1 MFDPS
6 PLPRLFAQAPGVDF
20 PAALVQGLITRFADQ
35 PPEALA
41 RVELYVNTRRM
52 QRRVRE
58 LFDAGSALLL
68 PRIRLVTDLASDVI
82 AADIPPAVSPLRRRL
97 ELAEWISQL
106 LDAQPD
112 LAPRAAIY
120 DLADSLANLMD
131 EMQGEGVPPSTIHT
145 LDVSDQSG
153 HWARSLT
160 FVSLVE
166 RYFGIDSG
174 EAPDGEARQRM
185 VVERLAQRWADT
197 PPDHP
202 IIVAGSTGSRGATG
216 LFMRAVATLPQG
228 ALILPGFDFDLP
240 APLWSALDDAL
251 ASEDHPQYRYAH
263 LMKQLGVTPTDVRPW
278 VDTPPPSPA
287 RNRLISLAMRPAPV
301 TDQWQI
307 EGPTFQGIDNA
318 TAHMTLIEAPSP
330 RAEAGAIA
338 LALRK
343 AAEDGKRAALITPDR
358 MLTRQVTAALDR
370 WAIVPDDSAGRPL
383 PLTAPGRFL
392 RHVADLFGQRLTA
405 TALLTLLKHPLTNTG
420 SDARGNHLLWTR
432 DLELQLLRRGLP
444 FPTPDDLTSWA
455 NNKHKDDAPRL
466 AWATWVGALI
476 CGHEATAKRALS
488 EHLDDHLC
496 MATALAAGPGGENA
510 GELWEKDAGRTAHA
524 VVSQLQREAEH
535 GGDFTPRDYRDLF
548 LAVLNGGEARDPIT
562 AHPNIMIWGTLEA
575 RVQGADLVILAG
587 LNDGTWPEMPAAD
600 PWMNRKM
607 RHDAGL
613 LLPERRVGLSAHDF
627 QQAIAADQVI
637 LTRAIRNAEA
647 QTVPSRWVN
656 RLTNLLGGMS
666 QDGKSALETMRMRGQ
681 IWLDLSAAVEAP
693 IAAVTPAT
701 RPSPCPP
708 LAARPDQLSVTRIS
722 KLIRDPYSIYAERV
736 LNLRPLDP
744 LHQQPDAPLRGTVL
758 HHVLERFINER
769 GSRDRAAARALLMHI
784 AHEVLRLEAPW
795 PATRALW
802 LAKFERV
809 VDWFLDHEDERRT
822 WSQNLTNEVKG
833 KYLFPDVG
841 FTLTGTA
848 DRIDRAKD
856 GTLVIYDYKTGT
868 PPSADMQKH
877 FDKQLLLEAVM
888 AEEGGFENLTLETVS
903 QVAYI
908 GLGSTPKNVSVPL
921 ENAEIQA
928 VAEEFQDLI
937 RAYQDPDQGYT
948 SRRAVHQ
955 VRFGGDH
962 DHLARYGEWDD
973 SHDPDPQKVGD

>member
-1 MFDPS
+1 MFEPS
-6 PLPRLFAQAPGVDF
+6 PTPRLFAQAPGVDF
-20 PAALVQGLITRFADQ
+20 PAALVQGLITRFAGQ

-52 QRRVRE
+52 QRRVRD
-58 LFDAGSALLL
+58 LFDAGPALLL

-131 EMQGEGVPPSTIHT
+131 EMQGEGVPPSAIHA

-166 RYFGIDSG
+166 RYFGVDSD

-216 LFMRAVATLPQG
+216 LFMRTVANLPQG

-240 APLWSALDDAL
+240 APLWTALDDAL
-251 ASEDHPQYRYAH
+251 SSEDHPQYRYAH
-263 LMKQLGVTPTDVRPW
+263 LMKQLGVGPSDVQPW
-278 VDTPPPSPA
+278 IDTPPPSPA

-301 TDQWQI
+301 TDQWQV
-307 EGPTFQGIDNA
+307 EGPAFKGVDDA
-318 TAHMTLIEAPSP
+318 TARMTLIEAPSP

-405 TALLTLLKHPLTNTG
+405 PALLTLLKHPLTNTG
-420 SDARGNHLLWTR
+420 SGERGNHLLWTR

-444 FPTPDDLTSWA
+444 FPVPEDLTGWA
-455 NNKHKDDAPRL
+455 DDKHKDDAPRR
-466 AWATWVGALI
+466 AWADWVGTLI
-476 CGHEATAKRALS
+476 CGHEVAVKRALS
-488 EHLDDHLC
+488 DHLTDHLRL
-496 MATALAAGPGGENA
+496 ATALAAGPNGEGT
-510 GELWEKDAGRTAHA
+510 GELWEKEAGRAALSVT
-524 VVSQLQREAEH
+524 SQLQREAEH

-587 LNDGTWPEMPAAD
+587 LNDGTWPEMPTAD

-627 QQAIAADQVI
+627 QQAIAADHVI

-656 RLTNLLGGMS
+656 RLTNLLDGMS
-666 QDGKSALETMRMRGQ
+666 DDGKSALKTMLTRGKH
-681 IWLDLSAAVEAP
+681 WLDLTAAVEAP
-693 IAAVTPAT
+693 LAPVAPAL
-701 RPSPCPP
+701 RPSPRPP
-708 LAARPDQLSVTRIS
+708 LTARPNQLSVTRIA

-758 HHVLERFINER
+758 HRVLERFIDER
-769 GSRDRAAARALLMHI
+769 GSRDRPAARALLMHI
-784 AHEVLRLEAPW
+784 AHVVLEAEAPW

-809 VDWFLDHEDERRT
+809 VDWFLDHEDDRRT
-822 WSQNLTNEVKG
+822 WSQNLANEVKG
-833 KYLFPDVG
+833 KHLFADVG

-848 DRIDRAKD
+848 DRIDRAND

-868 PPSADMQKH
+868 PPSAEMQKH

-888 AEEGGFENLTLETVS
+888 AEEGGFDDLKLETVS

-908 GLGSTPKNVSVPL
+908 GLGATPKNVSIPL
-921 ENAEIQA
+921 EHAEIQA
-928 VAEEFQDLI
+928 ASEEFQDLI
-937 RAYQDPDQGYT
+937 RAYQDPNQGYT

-955 VRFGGDH
+955 LRFGGDH